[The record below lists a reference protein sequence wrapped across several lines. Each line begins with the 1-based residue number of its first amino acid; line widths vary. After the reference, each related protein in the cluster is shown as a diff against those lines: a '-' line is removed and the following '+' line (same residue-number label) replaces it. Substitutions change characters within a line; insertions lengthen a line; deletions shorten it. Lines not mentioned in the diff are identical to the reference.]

1 MPEISVVVPTRDR
14 VKSLTIAVESILAQ
28 DGVDLELIVVDD
40 ASTDATSV
48 YLSDVAASDPRVR
61 SLGNLRPQ
69 GASTARNLGASVAR
83 ASLLA
88 FNDDD
93 CVWEVDKLKVQQARM
108 RSSGA
113 GVVYCREAI
122 RWPELGWVVNG
133 NADAERRGAVRSLV
147 TANYIGTVG
156 PLMKRS
162 LFTQVGGFDE
172 RLPRLQEWDL
182 WLRMGLVTDF
192 AFVDRVLVRGQAG
205 PDGIS
210 ASSESLTRAADIM
223 LDKWSR
229 EPRIT
234 RRDLAL
240 LHYGMGKYL
249 LADGNVVAARRAF
262 RKGLRLDPT
271 SPLNWVGICGTLL
284 TPRQF
289 NALKRGRIFMRR
301 VLSRW

>member
-1 MPEISVVVPTRDR
+1 MVVPTRDR
-14 VKSLTIAVESILAQ
+14 VKSLTTAVESILAQ

-210 ASSESLTRAADIM
+210 ASSESLTRAANIM

-262 RKGLRLDPT
+262 RKGLRLDST